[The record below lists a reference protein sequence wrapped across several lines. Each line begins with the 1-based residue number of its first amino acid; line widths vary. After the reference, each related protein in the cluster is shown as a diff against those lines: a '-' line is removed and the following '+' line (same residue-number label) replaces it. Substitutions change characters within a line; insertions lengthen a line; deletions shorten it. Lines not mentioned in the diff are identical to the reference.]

1 MISWHQSV
9 TDTQRQNLRCH
20 NLIRDYHTSVFL
32 IQYSLMSCCSF
43 HTFMFELFLIGF
55 FSCVCIV
62 NIYTLRIR
70 WIRIMR
76 VFLNSADGETMS
88 SAHCFTPRDYY
99 FLFFLCPIVWFDAKI
114 SNVLHTYSRQI
125 YWSSHRVLFYIDHGS
140 HPWHASPGNHVRKHT
155 KWNYSYCLTKRAVPL
170 LFPISTFLE

>member
-1 MISWHQSV
+1 MIFWHHLV

-55 FSCVCIV
+55 FSCVCIG
-62 NIYTLRIR
+62 NIFTLRIR
-70 WIRIMR
+70 WTRIMR
-76 VFLNSADGETMS
+76 VFLNSADGEMMS
-88 SAHCFTPRDYY
+88 WAHLLAQRDCCF
-99 FLFFLCPIVWFDAKI
+99 LSFLCRIAWFDAKI
-114 SNVLHTYSRQI
+114 SNVLHIYSKQI
-125 YWSSHRVLFYIDHGS
+125 YWSSHRVLFYIDHVS
-140 HPWHASPGNHVRKHT
+140 RLWDASPGSHVRKHT
-155 KWNYSYCLTKRAVPL
+155 KWNYAYCLAKRAEPL